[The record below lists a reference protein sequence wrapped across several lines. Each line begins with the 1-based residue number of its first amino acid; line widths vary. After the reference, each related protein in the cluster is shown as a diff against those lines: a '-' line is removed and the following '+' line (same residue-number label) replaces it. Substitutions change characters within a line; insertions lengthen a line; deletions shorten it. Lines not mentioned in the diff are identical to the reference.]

1 MEALKAGDP
10 ERIGAYRLVGRLG
23 AGGMGQVFLGRSAGG
38 RPVAVK
44 VIRPEY
50 GADAAFRRS
59 FAREVEAAR
68 RVGGFFTAQVVDA
81 DPDAERPWLVSAFV
95 PGPSL
100 YTVVSEHGALPA
112 GALRVLAAGLAEGL
126 DAIHRCGLVHRDL
139 KPGNVIVAA
148 DGPRVI
154 DFGIA
159 RALEASSHT
168 VSGVVAGTPAYM
180 SPEQARGDR
189 GIGPASD
196 VFALGSVLAFAATGR
211 APFGDGHPAAM
222 LYRIVQEE
230 PDLALVDHEL
240 RGLVAA
246 CLTKDPDTRPTAA
259 GILDSLSGDT
269 VTDHWVPAAITR
281 MISEF
286 EAAHGVGTGQT
297 DGDTAAG
304 GAADADAATDTD
316 TAADPG
322 AAGTTFADTPADGDT
337 RTYEAGAAPDAP
349 PAPPSPQRRRGLA
362 RLIPTRR
369 RDGRDAPDHA
379 GPTAPERSLAQG
391 WNGLAWGAAVADFR
405 ARFPGAAQEN
415 GEWWVT
421 GRGPETFCG
430 VTMDAQYAF
439 NARGRLCLIAFYPE
453 PGDRERLPVS
463 VLETLGAPD
472 GTSTRWTRG
481 KVVVDVKVAGVV
493 ATMTHIGFADR

>member
-1 MEALKAGDP
+1 MEELRAGDP
-10 ERIGAYRLVGRLG
+10 DRIGAYRLVGRLG

-44 VIRPEY
+44 VVRPEY
-50 GADAAFRRS
+50 GADAGFRRS

-100 YTVVSEHGALPA
+100 HTVVGAHGGLPA
-112 GALRVLAAGLAEGL
+112 RALRVLAAGLAEGL

-139 KPGNVIVAA
+139 KPGNVVLAA

-159 RALEASSHT
+159 RALEATSHT
-168 VSGVVAGTPAYM
+168 VSGVVVGTPAYM

-189 GIGPASD
+189 EVGPASD
-196 VFALGSVLAFAATGR
+196 VFALGSVLTFAATGR

-222 LYRIVQEE
+222 MYRIVQEE
-230 PDLALVDHEL
+230 PDLTLVDHEL

-246 CLTKDPDTRPTAA
+246 CLAKSPDARPTP
-259 GILDSLSGDT
+259 GDLLGSLSHDDAGDT
-269 VTDHWVPAAITR
+269 WLPAAISR
-281 MISEF
+281 MITEF
-286 EAAHGVGTGQT
+286 GAAHGVGTTSAQG
-297 DGDTAAG
+297 GTATLDDAG
-304 GAADADAATDTD
+304 ATDETE
-316 TAADPG
+316 AHRPR
-322 AAGTTFADTPADGDT
+322 DGDT
-337 RTYEAGAAPDAP
+337 RVHATGSGAPP
-349 PAPPSPQRRRGLA
+349 PAPTPPRRRGLA

-369 RDGRDAPDHA
+369 RNDAGTPADA
-379 GPTAPERSLAQG
+379 GPAPFGERTVAQG
-391 WNGLAWGAAVADFR
+391 WNGLPWGARVADFR
-405 ARFPGAAQEN
+405 ARFPDAAQQN

-430 VTMDAQYAF
+430 ITMDTQYAF
-439 NARGRLCLIAFYPE
+439 NDRGELSLVVFYPE
-453 PGDRERLPVS
+453 PRDRERLPVS

-493 ATMTHIGFADR
+493 ATLTHTGFADH

>member
-1 MEALKAGDP
+1 MDALRAGDP
-10 ERIGAYRLVGRLG
+10 DRIGAYRLVGRLG
-23 AGGMGQVFLGRSAGG
+23 SGGMGQVFLGRSAGG

-50 GADAAFRRS
+50 GADAGFRRS

-81 DPDAERPWLVSAFV
+81 DPDSERPWLVSAFV

-100 YTVVSEHGALPA
+100 HTVVSEHGGLPTR
-112 GALRVLAAGLAEGL
+112 ALRVLAAGLAEGL

-139 KPGNVIVAA
+139 KPGNVVVAA

-189 GIGPASD
+189 GVGPASD

-230 PDLALVDHEL
+230 PDLTLVDHEL

-246 CLTKDPDTRPTAA
+246 CLAKEPDRRPTAA
-259 GILDSLSGDT
+259 GLLDSLSGDA
-269 VTDHWVPAAITR
+269 VTGPWVPPAITR
-281 MISEF
+281 MISDF
-286 EAAHGVGTGQT
+286 EAAHGVGTGGAGSGAT
-297 DGDTAAG
+297 GSEAAVSDAGADGA
-304 GAADADAATDTD
+304 
-316 TAADPG
+316 PG
-322 AAGTTFADTPADGDT
+322 AAADGTTVAKTPAAAT
-337 RTYEAGAAPDAP
+337 KTYEAGAAPDAP
-349 PAPPSPQRRRGLA
+349 PPSPRRRRGLA
-362 RLIPTRR
+362 RLIPTRH
-369 RDGRDAPDHA
+369 RDGRDTPDHA
-379 GPTAPERSLAQG
+379 GPAAPGPRSLAQG
-391 WNGLAWGAAVADFR
+391 WNGIAWGTDVADFR

-430 VTMDAQYAF
+430 VAMDTQYAF
-439 NARGRLCLIAFYPE
+439 NSRGRLCLIAFYPE
-453 PGDRERLPVS
+453 PGDRGRLPVA
-463 VLETLGAPD
+463 VLEALGAPD

-493 ATMTHIGFADR
+493 ATLTHTGFTDR

>member
-1 MEALKAGDP
+1 MEALQAGDP
-10 ERIGAYRLVGRLG
+10 DRIGAYRLVGRLG

-44 VIRPEY
+44 VVRPEY
-50 GADAAFRRS
+50 GADAGFRRS

-100 YTVVSEHGALPA
+100 HTVVSEHGGLPT

-222 LYRIVQEE
+222 LYRIVQKE
-230 PDLALVDHEL
+230 PDLTLVDHEL

-246 CLTKDPDTRPTAA
+246 CLAKDPDARPTAA
-259 GILDSLSGDT
+259 GILDSLSRDT
-269 VTDHWVPAAITR
+269 VSDHWLPAAITR

-286 EAAHGVGTGQT
+286 GAAHGVGTGGT
-297 DGDTAAG
+297 DGGATRDEAA
-304 GAADADAATDTD
+304 AADAM
-316 TAADPG
+316 
-322 AAGTTFADTPADGDT
+322 AAGTTEADAPPADGT
-337 RTYEAGAAPDAP
+337 KPYETGAAPDAP
-349 PAPPSPQRRRGLA
+349 PPPPVPQRRRGLA
-362 RLIPTRR
+362 RLVPTRR
-369 RDGRDAPDHA
+369 RNVRDTPEHA
-379 GPTAPERSLAQG
+379 GQAAPERSLAQG
-391 WNGLAWGAAVADFR
+391 WNGLAWGAGVADFR

-430 VTMDAQYAF
+430 VTMDTQYAF

-493 ATMTHIGFADR
+493 ATMTHTGFADR

>member
-1 MEALKAGDP
+1 
-10 ERIGAYRLVGRLG
+10 
-23 AGGMGQVFLGRSAGG
+23 
-38 RPVAVK
+38 
-44 VIRPEY
+44 
-50 GADAAFRRS
+50 
-59 FAREVEAAR
+59 
-68 RVGGFFTAQVVDA
+68 
-81 DPDAERPWLVSAFV
+81 
-95 PGPSL
+95 
-100 YTVVSEHGALPA
+100 
-112 GALRVLAAGLAEGL
+112 
-126 DAIHRCGLVHRDL
+126 
-139 KPGNVIVAA
+139 
-148 DGPRVI
+148 
-154 DFGIA
+154 
-159 RALEASSHT
+159 
-168 VSGVVAGTPAYM
+168 
-180 SPEQARGDR
+180 
-189 GIGPASD
+189 
-196 VFALGSVLAFAATGR
+196 
-211 APFGDGHPAAM
+211 M

-391 WNGLAWGAAVADFR
+391 WNGLAWGAGVADFR

-493 ATMTHIGFADR
+493 ATMTHTGFADR

>member
-1 MEALKAGDP
+1 MDALRAGDP
-10 ERIGAYRLVGRLG
+10 DRIGAYRLVGRLG
-23 AGGMGQVFLGRSAGG
+23 SGGMGQVFLGRSAGG

-50 GADAAFRRS
+50 GADAGFRRS

-68 RVGGFFTAQVVDA
+68 RVGGFFTAQIVDA

-100 YTVVSEHGALPA
+100 HTVVSEHGGLPTR
-112 GALRVLAAGLAEGL
+112 ALRVLAAGLAEGL

-139 KPGNVIVAA
+139 KPGNVVVAA

-230 PDLALVDHEL
+230 PDLTLVDHEL

-246 CLTKDPDTRPTAA
+246 CLAKEPDTRPTAA
-259 GILDSLSGDT
+259 GLLDSLSGDA
-269 VTDHWVPAAITR
+269 VTGPWVPPAITR
-281 MISEF
+281 MISDF
-286 EAAHGVGTGQT
+286 EAAHGVGTGGAGSGAT
-297 DGDTAAG
+297 GSDAAESDAGADGAK
-304 GAADADAATDTD
+304 GAAADDTTVAKTPAAATK
-316 TAADPG
+316 
-322 AAGTTFADTPADGDT
+322 
-337 RTYEAGAAPDAP
+337 TYEAGAAPDAP
-349 PAPPSPQRRRGLA
+349 PPSPHRRRGLA
-362 RLIPTRR
+362 RLMPTRR
-369 RDGRDAPDHA
+369 RDGRDTPEHA
-379 GPTAPERSLAQG
+379 GPAAPDTRSLAQG
-391 WNGLAWGAAVADFR
+391 WNGLAWGTDVADFR

-430 VTMDAQYAF
+430 VTMDTQYAF
-439 NARGRLCLIAFYPE
+439 NSRGRLCLIAFYPE
-453 PGDRERLPVS
+453 PGDRERLPVA
-463 VLETLGAPD
+463 VLEALGAPD

-493 ATMTHIGFADR
+493 ATMTHTGFTDR

>member
-1 MEALKAGDP
+1 MDALRAGDP
-10 ERIGAYRLVGRLG
+10 DRVGAYRLVGRLG
-23 AGGMGQVFLGRSAGG
+23 SGGMGQVFLGRSAGG

-50 GADAAFRRS
+50 GADAGFRRS

-100 YTVVSEHGALPA
+100 HTVVSEHGGLPTR
-112 GALRVLAAGLAEGL
+112 ALRVLAAGLAEGL

-189 GIGPASD
+189 GIGPPSD
-196 VFALGSVLAFAATGR
+196 VFALGSVLAFAAGGR

-230 PDLALVDHEL
+230 PDLTLVDHEL

-246 CLTKDPDTRPTAA
+246 CLAKEPDTRPTAA
-259 GILDSLSGDT
+259 GLLDSLSRDSLP
-269 VTDHWVPAAITR
+269 DPWVPPAITR
-281 MISEF
+281 MISDF
-286 EAAHGVGTGQT
+286 EAAHGVGTG
-297 DGDTAAG
+297 GAG
-304 GAADADAATDTD
+304 S
-316 TAADPG
+316 G
-322 AAGTTFADTPADGDT
+322 AAGSDAAEADAGADGAAGAAADDTTVAKTPAAAT
-337 RTYEAGAAPDAP
+337 KTYETGAAPDAP
-349 PAPPSPQRRRGLA
+349 PPPPPRRRGLA

-369 RDGRDAPDHA
+369 GAARDTPEHA
-379 GPTAPERSLAQG
+379 GPAAPDPRSLAQG
-391 WNGLAWGAAVADFR
+391 WNGLAWGTDVADFR
-405 ARFPGAAQEN
+405 ARFPGATQEN

-430 VTMDAQYAF
+430 VTMDTQYAF
-439 NARGRLCLIAFYPE
+439 NSRGRLCLIAFYPE

-463 VLETLGAPD
+463 VLEALGAPD

-493 ATMTHIGFADR
+493 ATMTHTGFTDR

>member
-100 YTVVSEHGALPA
+100 YTVVGEHGALPA

-168 VSGVVAGTPAYM
+168 VSGVVPGTPAYM

-196 VFALGSVLAFAATGR
+196 VFSLGSVLAFAATGR

-230 PDLALVDHEL
+230 PDLTLVDHEL

-259 GILDSLSGDT
+259 GILDSLAGDT

-281 MISEF
+281 MIS
-286 EAAHGVGTGQT
+286 
-297 DGDTAAG
+297 
-304 GAADADAATDTD
+304 
-316 TAADPG
+316 
-322 AAGTTFADTPADGDT
+322 
-337 RTYEAGAAPDAP
+337 
-349 PAPPSPQRRRGLA
+349 
-362 RLIPTRR
+362 
-369 RDGRDAPDHA
+369 
-379 GPTAPERSLAQG
+379 
-391 WNGLAWGAAVADFR
+391 
-405 ARFPGAAQEN
+405 
-415 GEWWVT
+415 
-421 GRGPETFCG
+421 
-430 VTMDAQYAF
+430 
-439 NARGRLCLIAFYPE
+439 
-453 PGDRERLPVS
+453 
-463 VLETLGAPD
+463 
-472 GTSTRWTRG
+472 
-481 KVVVDVKVAGVV
+481 
-493 ATMTHIGFADR
+493 

>member
-1 MEALKAGDP
+1 MEELRAGDP
-10 ERIGAYRLVGRLG
+10 DRIGAYRLVGRLG

-44 VIRPEY
+44 VVRPEY
-50 GADAAFRRS
+50 GADAGFRRS

-100 YTVVSEHGALPA
+100 HTVVGAHGGLPTR
-112 GALRVLAAGLAEGL
+112 ALRVLAAGLAEGL

-139 KPGNVIVAA
+139 KPGNVVLAA

-159 RALEASSHT
+159 RALEATSHT
-168 VSGVVAGTPAYM
+168 VSGVVPGTPAYM

-189 GIGPASD
+189 EVGPASD
-196 VFALGSVLAFAATGR
+196 VFALGSVLTFAATGR
-211 APFGDGHPAAM
+211 GPFGDGHPAAM
-222 LYRIVQEE
+222 MYRIVQEE
-230 PDLALVDHEL
+230 PDLTPVDHEL

-246 CLTKDPDTRPTAA
+246 CLAKDPDARPTP
-259 GILDSLSGDT
+259 GDLLGSLSHADAA
-269 VTDHWVPAAITR
+269 DAWLPPAITR
-281 MISEF
+281 MINEF
-286 EAAHGVGTGQT
+286 GAAHGVGTT
-297 DGDTAAG
+297 SAHDGVTTLADD
-304 GAADADAATDTD
+304 DADAPDAPDD
-316 TAADPG
+316 ETAVHGPR
-322 AAGTTFADTPADGDT
+322 DGDT
-337 RTYEAGAAPDAP
+337 RTDGTAPG
-349 PAPPSPQRRRGLA
+349 APPSSPPRRRGLA
-362 RLIPTRR
+362 RFLPTRR
-369 RDGRDAPDHA
+369 KDGAGTPEDA
-379 GPTAPERSLAQG
+379 GPAPFGERSVAQG
-391 WNGLAWGAAVADFR
+391 WNGLPWGARVADFR
-405 ARFPGAAQEN
+405 ARFPDAAQQN

-430 VTMDAQYAF
+430 ITMDTQYAF
-439 NARGRLCLIAFYPE
+439 NNRGEMSLVVFYPE
-453 PGDRERLPVS
+453 PRDRERLPVS

-493 ATMTHIGFADR
+493 ATLTHTGFADR

>member
-1 MEALKAGDP
+1 MDALRAGDP
-10 ERIGAYRLVGRLG
+10 DRIGAYRLVGRLG
-23 AGGMGQVFLGRSAGG
+23 SGGMGQVFLGRSAGG

-50 GADAAFRRS
+50 GADAGFRRS

-100 YTVVSEHGALPA
+100 HTVVSEHGGLPTR
-112 GALRVLAAGLAEGL
+112 ALRVLAAGLAEGL

-139 KPGNVIVAA
+139 KPGNVVVAA

-230 PDLALVDHEL
+230 PDLTLVDHEL

-246 CLTKDPDTRPTAA
+246 CLAKEPDTRPTAA
-259 GILDSLSGDT
+259 GLLDSLSGDA
-269 VTDHWVPAAITR
+269 VTGPWVPPAITR
-281 MISEF
+281 MISDF
-286 EAAHGVGTGQT
+286 EAAHGVGTG
-297 DGDTAAG
+297 GAG
-304 GAADADAATDTD
+304 SGATGSDAAESD
-316 TAADPG
+316 AGADGAPG
-322 AAGTTFADTPADGDT
+322 AAADGTTVAKTPAAAT
-337 RTYEAGAAPDAP
+337 KTYEAGAAPDAP
-349 PAPPSPQRRRGLA
+349 SPSPRRRRGLA

-369 RDGRDAPDHA
+369 RDGRDTPDHA
-379 GPTAPERSLAQG
+379 GPAAPDPRSLAQG
-391 WNGLAWGAAVADFR
+391 WNGLAWGTDVADFR

-430 VTMDAQYAF
+430 VAMDTQYAF
-439 NARGRLCLIAFYPE
+439 NSRGRLCLIAFYPE
-453 PGDRERLPVS
+453 PGDRERLPVA
-463 VLETLGAPD
+463 VLEALGAPD

-493 ATMTHIGFADR
+493 ATLTHTGFTDR

>member
-1 MEALKAGDP
+1 MEALQAGDP
-10 ERIGAYRLVGRLG
+10 DRIGAYRLVGRLG

-44 VIRPEY
+44 VVRPEY
-50 GADAAFRRS
+50 GADAGFRRS

-100 YTVVSEHGALPA
+100 HTVVSEHGGLPT

-230 PDLALVDHEL
+230 PDLTLVDHEL

-246 CLTKDPDTRPTAA
+246 CLAKDPDARPTAA
-259 GILDSLSGDT
+259 GILDSLSRDT
-269 VTDHWVPAAITR
+269 VSDHWLPAAITR

-286 EAAHGVGTGQT
+286 GAAHGVGTGGT
-297 DGDTAAG
+297 DGGATRDEAT
-304 GAADADAATDTD
+304 AADAE
-316 TAADPG
+316 
-322 AAGTTFADTPADGDT
+322 AAGTTEADAPPADGT
-337 RTYEAGAAPDAP
+337 KPYEAGAAPDAP
-349 PAPPSPQRRRGLA
+349 PPAPQRRRGLA
-362 RLIPTRR
+362 RLVPTLRR
-369 RDGRDAPDHA
+369 NVRDTPEHA
-379 GPTAPERSLAQG
+379 GPAAPERSLAQG
-391 WNGLAWGAAVADFR
+391 WNGLAWGAGVADFR

-430 VTMDAQYAF
+430 VTMDTQYAF

-493 ATMTHIGFADR
+493 ATMTHTGFADR